1 MSLKILMGS
10 VELKRR
16 SSVRVSTSRVPMPC
30 LAAVDTYERMAQNAP
45 GKCGHGMLCLHRCR
59 PGFLKGIGALR
70 CGEASGRP
78 DGRPGRLDEQ
88 HVRGRNAGVLARV
101 GLGWSTVL
109 DREVFGS

>member
-1 MSLKILMGS
+1 
-10 VELKRR
+10 
-16 SSVRVSTSRVPMPC
+16 MPC

-78 DGRPGRLDEQ
+78 DGRPGRLGIPAAAIAVVNRPGDFCLLELDEQ